1 MSMAISPI
9 TREIIASRLDYVTQE
24 MGLSMVRTAHSVL
37 FSEDKDFSCGIFD
50 HTGNSLGLAQFVP
63 QHQGSMQ
70 FSVQAIV
77 RKWGL
82 EEGVQPGDVFMHN
95 DALMDGPHPP
105 DITLVKPIFHDG
117 ILTAFGV
124 SVAHHNDTGGMRP
137 SSYCPDAT
145 EIYQE
150 GIRFPAVKLFIGG
163 ELNRDMLDTYL
174 TNVRGP
180 ETERGDLW
188 AQLSTFPIAERGI
201 QELCETY
208 GGAEAFRAYATAIQD
223 HAEARMRTVIRDR
236 LAAGTY
242 EAEDYQDHDGWD
254 ARSWKIKVTL
264 TVQHEPE
271 PKLVF
276 DFTGTDAQAKG
287 FVNNYIAETMAEV
300 WAAVYCMTDPY
311 AHKCAGATRP
321 VEVFAPEGTIVNAKP
336 PAPTGAC
343 TTETG
348 AIVGNACLLAL
359 GQARPEGATG
369 IWGGAFGVLF
379 AWGKNPRAAKSAR
392 AAEDW
397 LSLISDPGAVG
408 GGARATKDGVGC
420 VTMLPKGGPITVPN
434 VEIIEMNFPLLYKY
448 RRLIADG
455 GGPGRFRG
463 SPSYETMIQP
473 EGPLEFTAM
482 CGKAYHGASGIAGG
496 KEGSLWKLEIR
507 DPETDELIR
516 ELAPKVTMVPA
527 DSTQG
532 IYMAMPG
539 GGGYGDPRQREV
551 EKVLDDVR
559 EGYVSEAGARDDYGV
574 VNGSR

>member
-1 MSMAISPI
+1 MIATLSPI
-9 TREIIASRLDYVTQE
+9 TRDIIGSRLDYITQE

-50 HTGNSLGLAQFVP
+50 HEGNSLGLAQFVP

-70 FSVQAIV
+70 FSMQAIV
-77 RKWGL
+77 RKWG
-82 EEGVQPGDVFMHN
+82 ERIQPGDVFMHN

-105 DITLVKPIFHDG
+105 DITLVKPIFHDDV
-117 ILTAFGV
+117 LVAFAV

-150 GIRFPAVKLFIGG
+150 GIRFPAVRLFQAG
-163 ELNRDMLDTYL
+163 ELNQDILDTYL
-174 TNVRGP
+174 TNVRGA

-188 AQLSTFPIAERGI
+188 AQLSTFPIAERGLG
-201 QELCETY
+201 ELCETY
-208 GGAEAFRAYATAIQD
+208 GGAEAFRAYAKAIQD
-223 HAEARMRTVIRDR
+223 HSEARMRAVIREK
-236 LAAGTY
+236 LTPGVY
-242 EAEDYQDHDGWD
+242 EAEDWQDHDGWEE
-254 ARSWKIKVTL
+254 RSWRIKVTL
-264 TVQHEPE
+264 TVVHEPE

-276 DFTGTDAQAKG
+276 DFTGTDEQAKG
-287 FVNNYIAETMAEV
+287 FVNNYLAETMAEV

-311 AHKCAGATRP
+311 IHKCAGCTRA
-321 VEVFAPEGTIVNAKP
+321 VEVIAPEGTIVNATP

-359 GQARPEGATG
+359 GQARPEWATG

-379 AWGKNPRAAKSAR
+379 AWGKDPRGGG
-392 AAEDW
+392 DW

-408 GGARATKDGVGC
+408 GGGRATKDGVGV
-420 VTMLPKGGPITVPN
+420 VTMMPKGGPITVPN
-434 VEIIEMNFPLLYKY
+434 VEIIEQNFPLLYKY
-448 RRLIADG
+448 RRIITDG

-463 SPSYETMIQP
+463 SPSYETAIQP
-473 EGPLEFTAM
+473 EAPLEFTAM

-496 KEGSLWKLEIR
+496 REGSLWRLEIR
-507 DPETDELIR
+507 DAQGEGTVR
-516 ELAPKVTMVPA
+516 ELPPKVTMVPC
-527 DSTQG
+527 DETQS

-539 GGGYGDPRQREV
+539 GGGYGDPRERDP
-551 EKVLDDVR
+551 EKVREDVR
-559 EGYVSEAGARDDYGV
+559 EGYVSERAAREAYG
-574 VNGSR
+574 R